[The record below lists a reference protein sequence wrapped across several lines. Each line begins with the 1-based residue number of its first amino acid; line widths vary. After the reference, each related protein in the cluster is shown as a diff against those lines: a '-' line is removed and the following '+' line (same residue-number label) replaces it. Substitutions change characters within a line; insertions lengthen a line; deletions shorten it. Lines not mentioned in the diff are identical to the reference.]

1 MIWGVLFK
9 EAQADGHEEGEDH
22 ADSSEQG
29 SAFADGVPSGAN
41 REFSCSQ
48 EFSSSCPVLAPAA
61 GPEEELCLHR
71 PVSLLVTPNMRYYP
85 KDTRRS
91 HQG

>member
-41 REFSCSQ
+41 REFSCSK
-48 EFSSSCPVLAPAA
+48 EFSTDCPASAPAA
-61 GPEEELCLHR
+61 EPKEELCLCR
-71 PVSLLVTPNMRYYP
+71 PVSLFL
-85 KDTRRS
+85 S
-91 HQG
+91 LAC